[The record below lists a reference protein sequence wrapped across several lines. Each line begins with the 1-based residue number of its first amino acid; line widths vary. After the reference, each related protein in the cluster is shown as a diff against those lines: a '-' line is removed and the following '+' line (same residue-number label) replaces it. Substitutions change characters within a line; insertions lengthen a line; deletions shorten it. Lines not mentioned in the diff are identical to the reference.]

1 MTRLS
6 VIRPSTAVD
15 DVVLEGHESSLL
27 VSSKTLASCSAA
39 SSARG
44 GSAGIGAISIFA
56 LIIILCLAVLS
67 VLTIAT
73 AHSSLV
79 LAQRQA
85 TATQELYRN
94 ETAAQAF
101 MAEVDRVLT
110 APGGNS
116 AATLN
121 GQLVALCSTA
131 EAAAGGDVKATAQM
145 VGQTIRADF
154 SSQNGR
160 TLKIALTIQPDGT
173 YRVDSWRM
181 VAVVNDEQP
190 IGNLYLSEP
199 NG

>member
-1 MTRLS
+1 MPLFMTS
-6 VIRPSTAVD
+6 YCFSP
-15 DVVLEGHESSLL
+15 
-27 VSSKTLASCSAA
+27 ASPCQL
-39 SSARG
+39 
-44 GSAGIGAISIFA
+44 AISSHIHSDGLKPSDFFAEKAIF
-56 LIIILCLAVLS
+56 LTVEFVLSMKRSVILCLAVLS

-116 AATLN
+116 AANLN